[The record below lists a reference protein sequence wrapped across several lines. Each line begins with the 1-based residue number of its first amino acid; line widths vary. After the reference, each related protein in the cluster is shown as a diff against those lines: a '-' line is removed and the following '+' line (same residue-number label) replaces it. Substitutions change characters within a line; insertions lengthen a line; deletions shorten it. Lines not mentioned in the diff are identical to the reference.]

1 MAPTTQL
8 DAPTRTISLF
18 SPGWWPCAILVVEL
32 GRGHALITMTK
43 IWTSRRSRVQ
53 HGKAGLSRLVKL
65 HTGTEPTGLCV
76 PRRSTR
82 GRGAG
87 TLGAASIALKR
98 CTAARPALYLLL
110 RLHLDVAAL
119 DVATPGVA
127 VVGAAD
133 EFDGEAVSGDLCL

>member
-1 MAPTTQL
+1 MAPTTRL

-43 IWTSRRSRVQ
+43 VRTSRRSRVQ
-53 HGKAGLSRLVKL
+53 HGKAGPSRLSSS
-65 HTGTEPTGLCV
+65 TGTEPSELSVFVAGPRAAEPGLFG
-76 PRRSTR
+76 RRLDR
-82 GRGAG
+82 PQ
-87 TLGAASIALKR
+87 
-98 CTAARPALYLLL
+98 ARHPHPPCPVLLL

-127 VVGAAD
+127 VVGTAD
-133 EFDGEAVSGDLCL
+133 EFDGEAVS